1 MEKKQIETVNEGKP
15 SEQVIAERL
24 NALIKEGKKKGMLS
38 SKELMDV
45 LEELNLEQEQI
56 DKFYDTLENLSIDIT
71 EGDGLDMLPI
81 DDLSPDIEDL
91 DTKEIPLCL
100 FSKWVGPYQAEMG
113 QNLQEV
119 RETGTPCR
127 FVRRIYSLNR
137 PRKIAMMFQMEP
149 QICQARTSRMTTD
162 KMVAKVVITLAP
174 YFSLMRAPVSR
185 SNRWVLSP
193 RTSSLMTS
201 PA

>member
-1 MEKKQIETVNEGKP
+1 MSQPNKELQPIEIAYVTSLNKH
-15 SEQVIAERL
+15 AERIL
-24 NALIKEGKKKGMLS
+24 AGLYS
-38 SKELMDV
+38 VSKMF
-45 LEELNLEQEQI
+45 Q
-56 DKFYDTLENLSIDIT
+56 
-71 EGDGLDMLPI
+71 
-81 DDLSPDIEDL
+81 DLAADL